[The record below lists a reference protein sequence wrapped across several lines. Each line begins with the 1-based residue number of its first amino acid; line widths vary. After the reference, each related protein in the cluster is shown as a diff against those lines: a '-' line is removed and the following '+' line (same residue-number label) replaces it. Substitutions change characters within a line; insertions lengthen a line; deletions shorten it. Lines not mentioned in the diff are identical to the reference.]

1 MRILIDECV
10 HVGVKRA
17 FAGHEVQTVT
27 EIGWRSSK
35 DGPLLEFAQTAFDV
49 FVTIDR
55 SIQYQ
60 NNIHSLNLGIVRV
73 RVKSNRIESYE
84 PLFDDLKAAAEAVR
98 PGGVIVVEAT

>member
-1 MRILIDECV
+1 MRSLIDECV

-27 EIGWRSSK
+27 EIGWEQQGRAAARIRP
-35 DGPLLEFAQTAFDV
+35 GRFDV

-60 NNIHSLNLGIVRV
+60 NNIRSLNLGIVRV
-73 RVKSNRIESYE
+73 RVKSNRMECYE

-98 PGGVIVVEAT
+98 PGGVILVAAT